1 MNEQF
6 VKCESVTFAQGGQ
19 ERKDQDQHRHHRH
32 QCQQGEPHGGP
43 DFLPDQVQRNLQQQ
57 QEQVQFEEKRKVSA
71 TRRISDST
79 KRYDGLTTTM
89 MGFAQMEF
97 AKPKNLERAQRE
109 IEGDHQ

>member
-1 MNEQF
+1 MMMNEQF

-57 QEQVQFEEKRKVSA
+57 HQQEHVRRATFGEQFEEKEKCQQQEEFRTVPK
-71 TRRISDST
+71 
-79 KRYDGLTTTM
+79 GM
-89 MGFAQMEF
+89 MALPRQ
-97 AKPKNLERAQRE
+97 
-109 IEGDHQ
+109 

>member
-43 DFLPDQVQRNLQQQ
+43 NFLPDQVQRNLQQQ
-57 QEQVQFEEKRKVSA
+57 HQQEHVRRATFGEQFEEKEKCQQQEEFRTVQK
-71 TRRISDST
+71 
-79 KRYDGLTTTM
+79 GM
-89 MGFAQMEF
+89 MALPRQ
-97 AKPKNLERAQRE
+97 
-109 IEGDHQ
+109 